1 MRALIAGATGFVGRA
16 LTSELLEDGMEVRCL
31 VRSRESQAALE
42 LASEGCELVQGD
54 LTAGDGLVDAMRG
67 VDVAYL
73 LVHMMGRV
81 EDWADQERA
90 AARRF
95 GEAASAAGIGRVI
108 YLGGLGEEK
117 DPHRDHGEPGLS
129 EHLQSRHDV
138 ALALEESGPPLT
150 YFRAAM
156 IVGAGSESYELLR
169 SIAVRLRAL
178 PTPEWLYSRTQPI
191 GIRDV
196 VAYLRDAP
204 EVPESEGREVQ
215 IGGPDVLTHLD
226 VVDAMARELGRKPPR
241 RLAKTKAL
249 DAVLDAAASPGAVAA
264 AAAAVT
270 TGSEEVAHAIAL
282 GLPGD
287 TVVTDPSG
295 MELFAVRPEPLSIAL
310 HRAMEDEEAEEGAG
324 A

>member
-1 MRALIAGATGFVGRA
+1 
-16 LTSELLEDGMEVRCL
+16 
-31 VRSRESQAALE
+31 
-42 LASEGCELVQGD
+42 
-54 LTAGDGLVDAMRG
+54 
-67 VDVAYL
+67 
-73 LVHMMGRV
+73 MMGRV
-81 EDWADQERA
+81 EDWADAERS

-95 GEAASAAGIGRVI
+95 GEAASAGGVGRVV

-138 ALALEESGPPLT
+138 ALALEETGPPLT

-169 SIAVRLRAL
+169 SIVLRLRAL
-178 PTPEWLYSRTQPI
+178 PTPDWIQSRTQPI

-196 VAYLRDAP
+196 ISYLRSAP
-204 EVPESEGREVQ
+204 EVPESAGREIQ
-215 IGGPDVLTHLD
+215 IGGPEVLTHLD

-241 RLAKTKAL
+241 RLAKTKVL

-264 AAAAVT
+264 AAGAVT
-270 TGSEEVAHAIAL
+270 TGSDQIATAITL

-295 MELFAVRPEPLSIAL
+295 MELFGVRPEPLAIAI
-310 HRAMEDEEAEEGAG
+310 HRAMEDEEEG
-324 A
+324 

>member
-16 LTSELLEDGMEVRCL
+16 LAPELLEDGIEVRCL
-31 VRSRESQAALE
+31 VRSRESAAAAE
-42 LASEGCELVQGD
+42 LADEGCELIEGD
-54 LTAGDGLVDAMRG
+54 LTSARGLEDALRG
-67 VDVAYL
+67 VDVAYF

-81 EDWADQERA
+81 EDWADAERS

-95 GEAASAAGIGRVI
+95 GEAASAGGVGRVV

-138 ALALEESGPPLT
+138 ALALEETGPPLT

-169 SIAVRLRAL
+169 SIVLRLRAL
-178 PTPEWLYSRTQPI
+178 PTPDWIQSRTQPI

-196 VAYLRDAP
+196 ISYLRSAP
-204 EVPESEGREVQ
+204 EVPESAGREIQ

-226 VVDAMARELGRKPPR
+226 VVDAMARELGRKPLR
-241 RLAKTKAL
+241 RLARTKVL

-264 AAAAVT
+264 AAGAVT
-270 TGSEEVAHAIAL
+270 TGSDQIATAITL

-295 MELFAVRPEPLSIAL
+295 MELFEVRPEPLVIAI
-310 HRAMEDEEAEEGAG
+310 HRAMEDEEEG
-324 A
+324 

>member
-1 MRALIAGATGFVGRA
+1 MRALIAGATGFIGRA
-16 LTSELLEDGMEVRCL
+16 LAPELLEDGMEVRCL
-31 VRSRESQAALE
+31 VRSRESEAVQE
-42 LASEGCELVQGD
+42 LAEAGCEIVEGD
-54 LTAGDGLVDAMRG
+54 LTSDRGIEDALRG
-67 VDVAYL
+67 VDVAYF

-81 EDWADQERA
+81 DDWADQERA

-95 GEAASAAGIGRVI
+95 GEAASAAGVSRVI
-108 YLGGLGEEK
+108 YLGGLGEEA
-117 DPHRDHGEPGLS
+117 DPHRYHGEAGLS

-138 ALALEESGPPLT
+138 AVALEETGPPLT

-156 IVGAGSESYELLR
+156 VVGAGSESYELLR
-169 SIAVRLRAL
+169 SIVARLRAL
-178 PTPEWLYSRTQPI
+178 PTPDWLYSRTQPI

-196 VAYLRDAP
+196 ISYLRQAP
-204 EVPESEGREVQ
+204 DVPESEGREVQ
-215 IGGPDVLTHLD
+215 LGGPDVLTHLD

-241 RLAKTKAL
+241 RLAKRKVV

-270 TGSEEVAHAIAL
+270 TGSEEIARAIAL

-295 MELFAVRPEPLSIAL
+295 MELFDVRPEPLSIAL
-310 HRAMEDEEAEEGAG
+310 HRAMEDEEEEE
-324 A
+324 